1 MNWETETKKKECPF
15 CKTDA
20 TVSVNRDTLQS
31 IYSDCLCGK
40 FIIDQKAL
48 EDSGE
53 YNKIL
58 GTDEDKILFSGYV
71 RNNQPITI
79 TSEFISEELP
89 GILDYC
95 QQIPLDEKISKIK
108 NYIYNQTSSIG
119 MPLSINIAK
128 SYTIFHLKNSQ
139 ELYRLLIFLKGIK
152 ILNMDGSVTN
162 DIANVILTVEG
173 FSKIES
179 TLEDHSQSK
188 KVFIACKFNTDYQ
201 EGLVKTIKAACLS
214 CGFEASLVSDERHN
228 KDISH
233 KIISDI
239 KQSKFVIADF
249 TDENNGVYFEAGY
262 AMGESKEVIRLINKE
277 QFEKLHFDTR
287 QFHHIPWEKGKWKE
301 LKEELIDQIKATIK

>member
-1 MNWETETKKKECPF
+1 METENKECPF
-15 CKTDA
+15 CRIDA
-20 TVSVNRDTLQS
+20 TVSVNIDTLQS
-31 IYSDCLCGK
+31 IFSDCLCGK
-40 FIIDQKAL
+40 FIIDRKAL

-58 GTDEDKILFSGYV
+58 GTDEDKILFSGYL

-79 TSEFISEELP
+79 TSEFVSEELP
-89 GILDYC
+89 GILGYC

-108 NYIYNQTSSIG
+108 RYIHQKTTTLGKKVSIDLANLHT
-119 MPLSINIAK
+119 MF
-128 SYTIFHLKNSQ
+128 YLKNSE
-139 ELYRLLIFLKGIK
+139 ELLRLLNFLKETK
-152 ILNMDGSVTN
+152 ILNMDSSIVN
-162 DIANVILTVEG
+162 NVSNVALTVPG
-173 FSKIES
+173 FAEIES
-179 TLEDHSQSK
+179 TLKNYSQSK
-188 KVFIACKFNTDYQ
+188 KVFISCKFDTDYQ
-201 EGLVKTIKAACLS
+201 EDLVKTIKAACLS